1 MTALSHSSWVGWNR
15 EPKAQKSTTKAG
27 SQGFRASFQK
37 LHTRF
42 ESRPGDCAAT
52 ANGLTVFQESEIVPA
67 TVITLMIT
75 PTLLCALSFD
85 EPGAGLPHAGI
96 GKEVVG

>member
-1 MTALSHSSWVGWNR
+1 
-15 EPKAQKSTTKAG
+15 
-27 SQGFRASFQK
+27 
-37 LHTRF
+37 
-42 ESRPGDCAAT
+42 
-52 ANGLTVFQESEIVPA
+52 
-67 TVITLMIT
+67 MIT